1 MADHVMPRSSIMKL
15 DIVAVQ
21 GYATWW
27 IWVIR
32 DNTGV
37 VVEKSTTQ
45 FRSAATAES
54 QGRARITQLDQP

>member
-1 MADHVMPRSSIMKL
+1 MTL
-15 DIVAVQ
+15 DIVAIQ

-32 DNTGV
+32 DKAGV
-37 VVEKSTTQ
+37 VVEKSTMQ

-54 QGRARITQLDQP
+54 KGRDRIAQLDRS

>member
-1 MADHVMPRSSIMKL
+1 MTL

-32 DNTGV
+32 DKAGV
-37 VVEKSTTQ
+37 VVEKSTIQ

-54 QGRARITQLDQP
+54 KGRARIAQLDEP

>member
-1 MADHVMPRSSIMKL
+1 MAYHVMPRSSIMTL
-15 DIVAVQ
+15 DIVAIQ

-32 DNTGV
+32 DKAGV
-37 VVEKSTTQ
+37 VVEKSTMQ

-54 QGRARITQLDQP
+54 KGRDRIAQLDRS

>member
-1 MADHVMPRSSIMKL
+1 MTL

-27 IWVIR
+27 IWVIK
-32 DNTGV
+32 DNAGG
-37 VVEKSTTQ
+37 VVEKSTMQ

-54 QGRARITQLDQP
+54 KGRDRIAQIDQS

>member
-1 MADHVMPRSSIMKL
+1 MAYHVMRGSLIMTL

-32 DNTGV
+32 DKAGV
-37 VVEKSTTQ
+37 VVEKSTIQ
-45 FRSAATAES
+45 FRSAATAELK
-54 QGRARITQLDQP
+54 GRARIAQLDEP